1 MFAWNWAVC
10 TWRAAICVSSTR
22 VGDSSL
28 DRFWGSTAQGLS
40 VVAGETINSEEI
52 FDKLEEPSEVGDD
65 VDIPVKVPLISLT
78 LYWWCAQAFIYIL
91 SEQKLTEAHGKS
103 VWCKFRRGWQQTRG
117 AVTGRCWCWHTC
129 QGTAQN
135 SWVLVMP
142 ASTIIDILSEQK
154 LTRPH
159 DKSIW
164 WLLFTGIC
172 QEKGCRGI
180 SAASSCVSWVWN
192 SWECAE
198 KSKAGATHKR
208 FSSSPHACANCCCF
222 LSIKCLGALSLTW
235 SLWFYWSGENFFNQ
249 ENSLPLKLSC
259 IGQSWWEVHCE
270 ITSEMP

>member
-1 MFAWNWAVC
+1 
-10 TWRAAICVSSTR
+10 
-22 VGDSSL
+22 
-28 DRFWGSTAQGLS
+28 
-40 VVAGETINSEEI
+40 
-52 FDKLEEPSEVGDD
+52 
-65 VDIPVKVPLISLT
+65 
-78 LYWWCAQAFIYIL
+78 
-91 SEQKLTEAHGKS
+91 
-103 VWCKFRRGWQQTRG
+103 
-117 AVTGRCWCWHTC
+117 
-129 QGTAQN
+129 
-135 SWVLVMP
+135 LVMP